1 MANFPQ
7 KDQPHPAHQQPG
19 YEIMPQKPGYVP
31 GYNPEVY
38 QMPVMNQPI
47 RSSGVTTPLPPVWR
61 DWCCFVKELQIP
73 RSSYNS
79 LIASG
84 RIMCCP
90 NNIQYDNCRFDKRA
104 PVLESAHYELEWQEN
119 SSLSGRITQPEL
131 QRFCDEAAE
140 YCKKDIDKSR
150 YLMRGI
156 QFGAPSIIFL
166 FMLVFYIIAEVTG
179 QYVLVIIAIIG
190 VIIVA
195 LITFY
200 YNVTFKNFPL
210 KVQGSLVA
218 FIDSKKQ
225 QLLSRGINPI
235 PGPFGVYME
244 FKSLT

>member
-1 MANFPQ
+1 MADFPQ
-7 KDQPHPAHQQPG
+7 KGQPHPAHQQSG
-19 YEIMPQKPGYVP
+19 YEITSQKPVYAP
-31 GYNPEVY
+31 GYNPEIY
-38 QMPVMNQPI
+38 STPVMNRPI
-47 RSSGVTTPLPPVWR
+47 QSSGVTTPLPPIWR
-61 DWCCFVKELQIP
+61 DWCCFVQELQIP
-73 RSSYNS
+73 RSSYDS

-119 SSLSGRITQPEL
+119 SYLSGRITQQEL

-140 YCKKDIDKSR
+140 YCKKEIDKSR
-150 YLMRGI
+150 HLMRGI
-156 QFGAPSIIFL
+156 QFGVPLAIFL
-166 FMLVFYIIAEVTG
+166 FMLVFFIIAQATG
-179 QYVLVIIAIIG
+179 QSGLVVIGMIG
-190 VIIVA
+190 VIILS
-195 LITFY
+195 LIYLY
-200 YNVTFKNFPL
+200 YHLTFKNFLL

-244 FKSLT
+244 FKSF